1 MRMIIALMLIIA
13 MFAFMFSMASCSPK
27 VVPGMS
33 HNRDSVRVEKIYIVD
48 STYIDRW
55 HTILQKGDTIYKHD
69 SIVKYL
75 WRYKEIRDTL
85 TVVSVDT
92 ITIREGVEKPL
103 SKGDKFLLHSGVALW
118 ILVAVLIVAGVVA
131 IVLYIRKR

>member
-1 MRMIIALMLIIA
+1 MIIALLLIIA
-13 MFAFMFSMASCSPK
+13 MFALMLSLASCSPK

-55 HTILQKGDTIYKHD
+55 HTILQKGDTVYKHD
-69 SIVKYL
+69 SIVKHL
-75 WRYKEIRDTL
+75 WRYKEIHDTL

-92 ITIREGVEKPL
+92 TIIREEIEKPL
-103 SKGDKFLLHSGVALW
+103 SKGNKFLLHSGVALW
-118 ILVAVLIVAGVVA
+118 ILVAVLIIAGVVS
-131 IVLYIRKR
+131 IVLHVRKR